1 MHSEKSVKN
10 SLYAITCQ
18 AVSLIFGFI
27 TRLVFA
33 DVLGETY
40 LGVNNIFYSVLS
52 LLSLTE
58 LGMGTAFTFALYK
71 PISERDEE
79 KISRI
84 MNLYCVAY
92 RIVAAAVAVFGLC
105 LVPFI
110 PKITGEASGIAH
122 ITVIYL
128 LFLGNSVAS
137 YLFSYKR
144 ALITAS
150 EQDYKNSVNISVFS
164 VLQNGVQ
171 LLILLTSGSYT
182 FYIAAQLVCTVLSNI
197 AISITAQ
204 RMFSYLG
211 KHKGLPE
218 KNELTAI
225 GENVKAMFMN
235 RFGSVA
241 VTGTDNLLIGYI
253 SVSLVG
259 VYSNYLLLLQ
269 TVQTILMQVVNA
281 VTASVGN
288 LVAEGGERRSEIY
301 KNIIFAVAWL
311 YGFCA
316 ISLDTLM
323 SRFIAIAFGGGWE
336 LSAAVVHLMAIN
348 FLLAG
353 IRQSNAMFINAA
365 GLFRPVRW
373 RGFVEAGV
381 NLVTSALLIYLGMG
395 LTGVLLGTT
404 ISHLAVGI
412 VWESVTVGRFCIK
425 DGIRIYTLDNLV
437 YAVVIAAAWGLNFA
451 VVSLISHTV
460 LGFIAAVFVT
470 AIVPNVV
477 FLLVFFKTE
486 RFAFF
491 AGIAKRMTG
500 KLINRRKNAA

>member
-1 MHSEKSVKN
+1 MHSERSVKN
-10 SLYAITCQ
+10 SLYAITGQ
-18 AVSLIFGFI
+18 AVSLIFGFV

-33 DVLGETY
+33 RILGETY

-71 PISERDEE
+71 PISDGDEE
-79 KISRI
+79 RISRV

-92 RIVAAAVAVFGLC
+92 RIVAAAVAVFGIC

-110 PKITGEASGIAH
+110 PKMTGDIPEISH
-122 ITVIYL
+122 ITLIYL

-164 VLQNGVQ
+164 VLQNAVQ
-171 LLILLTSGSYT
+171 LVILLTTGSYT
-182 FYIAAQLVCTVLSNI
+182 LYIAAQLVCTVLSNLS
-197 AISITAQ
+197 ISVVAQ
-204 RMFSYLG
+204 RMFPYLG
-211 KHKGLPE
+211 KHKELPE
-218 KNELTAI
+218 KTELTEI
-225 GENVKAMFMN
+225 KSNVKAMFMN

-241 VTGTDNLLIGYI
+241 VTGTDNLLIAYV
-253 SVSLVG
+253 SVALVG
-259 VYSNYLLLLQ
+259 LYSNYLLLLQ
-269 TVQTILMQVVNA
+269 TVQTILTQVVNA

-288 LVAEGGERRSEIY
+288 LVAEGSERRGEIY
-301 KNIIFAVAWL
+301 RNIIFAVAWL

-316 ISLDTLM
+316 IALDTLM
-323 SRFIAIAFGGGWE
+323 SRFITIAFGGGWE
-336 LSAAVVHLMAIN
+336 ISAVAVHIMAIN

-353 IRQSNAMFINAA
+353 IRQPNAMFINAA

-381 NLVTSALLIYLGMG
+381 NLATSALFIYLGAG
-395 LTGVLLGTT
+395 LFGVLLGTT

-412 VWESVTVGRFCIK
+412 IWESVTVGKFCVK

-437 YAVVIAAAWGLNFA
+437 YAVVIAAAWALNFS
-451 VVSLISHTV
+451 VVSIIPHTV
-460 LGFIAAVFVT
+460 LGFITAILVT
-470 AIVPNVV
+470 AVVPNLI
-477 FLLVFFKTE
+477 FLLVSFKTE

-491 AGIAKRMTG
+491 AGIAKRMAG
-500 KLINRRKNAA
+500 KLIKGRKNAA